1 MPAELTNVAWAQV
14 RHDYEHTERPVDD
27 ICAEHGISAGTL
39 RLRMRRWGWTRRR
52 PPIPSAGPAPQPAPQ
67 VETAAPC
74 AAAVPQAAIDGGAGA
89 PDVPEVPVEPDA
101 STIVPRLQSAVA
113 RVLPAIEQAVAR
125 LAAGSAHPY
134 EMERA
139 ARALAALTRSL
150 RELNS
155 LLSERQAAVGEV
167 AAGDDRP
174 EDSEASRLD
183 LARRI
188 AFIFARAG
196 AVPPSHRS

>member
-14 RHDYEHTERPVDD
+14 RHDYEHTGRPVDD
-27 ICAEHGISAGTL
+27 ICAGHGISAGTL
-39 RLRMRRWGWTRRR
+39 RNRMRRWGWTRRR
-52 PPIPSAGPAPQPAPQ
+52 APVPFAGPAPAPAPQ
-67 VETAAPC
+67 IETAALTLP
-74 AAAVPQAAIDGGAGA
+74 AAAPATDGDAGA
-89 PDVPEVPVEPDA
+89 PGEPDA

-125 LAAGSAHPY
+125 LAAGPAHPY

-139 ARALAALTRSL
+139 ARALAALTRTL
-150 RELNS
+150 RELNK
-155 LLSERQAAVGEV
+155 LLIQRQAAAAEG
-167 AAGDDRP
+167 AAGDDPP

-196 AVPPSHRS
+196 AVGGGAGRRS

>member
-1 MPAELTNVAWAQV
+1 MTAELTSVAWAQV
-14 RHDYEHTERPVDD
+14 RHDYEQTGRPVDD

-39 RLRMRRWGWTRRR
+39 RDRMRRWGWTRRR
-52 PPIPSAGPAPQPAPQ
+52 APVLPAGPAPAPAAQ
-67 VETAAPC
+67 SETAAPC
-74 AAAVPQAAIDGGAGA
+74 PVDMPQTATDSDAGA
-89 PDVPEVPVEPDA
+89 PGEPDA

-125 LAAGSAHPY
+125 LAAGPAHPY

-139 ARALAALTRSL
+139 ARALAALTRTL
-150 RELNS
+150 RELNN
-155 LLSERQAAVGEV
+155 LLTQRQAA
-167 AAGDDRP
+167 AAEAADCDDRP
-174 EDSEASRLD
+174 EDSEASHLD

-196 AVPPSHRS
+196 AVDGGADRRS